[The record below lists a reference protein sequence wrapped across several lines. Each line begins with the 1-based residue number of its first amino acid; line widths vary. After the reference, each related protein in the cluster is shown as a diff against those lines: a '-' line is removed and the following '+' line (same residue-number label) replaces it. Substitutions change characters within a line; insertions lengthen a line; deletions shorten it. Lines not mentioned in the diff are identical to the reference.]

1 MFTIHLH
8 NLKFYSFHG
17 IHEEEQVLG
26 SEYEVNVDIGIN
38 GDEKISHLH
47 QTINYVSVYDIIKKQ
62 MDHPTPLLE
71 TLAQKITKQIK
82 EIDTQIKS
90 IVINIKKINP
100 PVIAF
105 TGNVGVTYSAS
116 F

>member
-1 MFTIHLH
+1 LFTIHLH

-26 SEYEVNVDIGIN
+26 SEYEVNIDIGIN
-38 GDEKISHLH
+38 GDEKILHLH

-71 TLAQKITKQIK
+71 TLAQKIAGQIK
-82 EIDTQIKS
+82 AFDNRIKS
-90 IVINIKKINP
+90 IIICIKKINP

-105 TGNVGVTYSAS
+105 TGNVGVTYSIS

>member
-1 MFTIHLH
+1 LFTIHLH

-38 GDEKISHLH
+38 SDEKILHLH
-47 QTINYVSVYDIIKKQ
+47 QTVNYVSVYDIIKKQ

-71 TLAQKITKQIK
+71 TLAQQITKQIK

>member
-1 MFTIHLH
+1 M
-8 NLKFYSFHG
+8 
-17 IHEEEQVLG
+17 HEEEQVLG
-26 SEYEVNVDIGIN
+26 SEYEVNVDIGIS
-38 GDEKISHLH
+38 GDEKILHLH

-62 MDHPTPLLE
+62 MDRPTPLLE